1 MKTSQFTTTCLLV
14 IIGLSSLTGCVRR
27 RLTIRTNPPGAMVY
41 VDRQPIGMTPV
52 STKFTYY
59 GTRHFEIVK
68 DGYRTEKFLRRFN
81 PPWYE
86 LPGLAFVS
94 ETLWPFEKRDERVVD
109 VELSTEP
116 LVPVEAVI
124 ASGQELRDQA
134 RMGVAISAPPPA
146 NSIPNATIPV
156 GPPGSFPMSLPQSSS
171 PSDSLNGSAGLVLP
185 SAPTFNPNAGV
196 PATTPADSGF
206 VFPLPQRIPAAEP
219 IPGGAYRPY

>member
-1 MKTSQFTTTCLLV
+1 MKLPKYTAVSFLV
-14 IIGLSSLTGCVRR
+14 IFATLTLTGCVRR

-109 VELSTEP
+109 VQMSP
-116 LVPVEAVI
+116 DPIVPVDAVI

-146 NSIPNATIPV
+146 NVIPNATVPV
-156 GPPGSFPMSLPQSSS
+156 APPGAFPSAVLPTPS
-171 PSDSLNGSAGLVLP
+171 PSDAGGLVLP
-185 SAPTFNPNAGV
+185 NDPGVATGFGIQPAAPAEP
-196 PATTPADSGF
+196 GF
-206 VFPLPQRIPAAEP
+206 SFPLPQRIPAAEP